1 MGLPPARLWSSI
13 ASPMINRDTDISAT
27 HTGSGALTGPTAERA
42 RGLTIG
48 VGHGDK
54 HHAAQETTVTASPPA
69 LHAFGYERIGK
80 SYSGQRIFVV
90 LCHLDSRENVAAY
103 RHWSV

>member
-1 MGLPPARLWSSI
+1 
-13 ASPMINRDTDISAT
+13 MINRDTDKSAT

-42 RGLTIG
+42 RGLTIR
-48 VGHGDK
+48 VGHGDQ

-69 LHAFGYERIGK
+69 LHAFGYERIGNRIRE
-80 SYSGQRIFVV
+80 RIFVV